1 MRVKFQPCF
10 QVLSLFLPCRLS
22 RRQDRKRELKEPGKE
37 VGDFFG
43 QSEIL

>member
-1 MRVKFQPCF
+1 MRVKFQPRS

-22 RRQDRKRELKEPGKE
+22 RQQGRKREGTGNE